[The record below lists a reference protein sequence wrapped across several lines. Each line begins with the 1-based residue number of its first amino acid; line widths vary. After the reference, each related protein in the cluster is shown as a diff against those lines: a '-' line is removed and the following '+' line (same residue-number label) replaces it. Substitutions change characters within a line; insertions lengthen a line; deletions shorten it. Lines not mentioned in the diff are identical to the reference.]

1 MDSEHGLAEHV
12 NCNDEARNKCEMEE
26 SPELTEMGTTDNM
39 TVPATTCYE
48 KDVNIEELL
57 RDTPK
62 PSNHGPIEDPVED
75 STDKSN
81 PKKISNMPIEEMKK
95 LVETLDIE
103 DIEKRK
109 KEWKKELRKMLAVV
123 LETLKHNKSLF
134 DKVENITWDMSTLPD
149 QIGILEKYLL
159 KEKYELWTKIW
170 TLVDSKTKWEDYY
183 KLLRECWED
192 FEEQDFKTIEECNG
206 LGVQMETQRARIL
219 KTVEEYFR
227 KAGIIV

>member
-1 MDSEHGLAEHV
+1 MDSEHELTEHV
-12 NCNDEARNKCEMEE
+12 DCYDEANNSCERKE

-81 PKKISNMPIEEMKK
+81 PKKISNMPIEEKKK
-95 LVETLDIE
+95 LVETLEIE

-134 DKVENITWDMSTLPD
+134 ERWKILLGICQPF
-149 QIGILEKYLL
+149 QIK
-159 KEKYELWTKIW
+159 
-170 TLVDSKTKWEDYY
+170 LVYWKSIY
-183 KLLRECWED
+183 
-192 FEEQDFKTIEECNG
+192 
-206 LGVQMETQRARIL
+206 
-219 KTVEEYFR
+219 
-227 KAGIIV
+227 